1 MGQCVL
7 IPDVDSLL
15 PRKAMLG
22 YTHYYPRRL
31 LEYKHKQGRLWWNYD
46 NNIFNLTPPQPRYFE
61 TILPVGS
68 SVPEFQ

>member
-1 MGQCVL
+1 
-7 IPDVDSLL
+7 
-15 PRKAMLG
+15 MLG